1 MIVTGEQL
9 RGARAMARIE
19 QADLASKAGVSVD
32 TIKRLERTVGAI
44 SANVATMTAIVTVLQ
59 SAGVEFT
66 NGARPGVRLK
76 RFRLTVGDR
85 VKFAPSST
93 LRASVPDL
101 APNSVGEIV
110 NVIDGM
116 LGGAVHVDVKFP
128 ELSDPIFGIP
138 TSDLAIAA
146 PSAVSSSGPG
156 LGVRLRKSK

>member
-1 MIVTGEQL
+1 
-9 RGARAMARIE
+9 
-19 QADLASKAGVSVD
+19 
-32 TIKRLERTVGAI
+32 
-44 SANVATMTAIVTVLQ
+44 
-59 SAGVEFT
+59 
-66 NGARPGVRLK
+66 
-76 RFRLTVGDR
+76 
-85 VKFAPSST
+85 